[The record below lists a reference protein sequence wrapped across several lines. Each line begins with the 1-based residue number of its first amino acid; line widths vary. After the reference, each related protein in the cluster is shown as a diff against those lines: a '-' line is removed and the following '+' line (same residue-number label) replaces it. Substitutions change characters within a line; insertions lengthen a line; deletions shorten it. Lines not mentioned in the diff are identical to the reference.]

1 MGTDIYVPS
10 LPAISHAFHIS
21 TTLAQ
26 TSVAI
31 YILGYGVGQ
40 LIVGP
45 ISDHYGRRPIVI
57 IGFLGRPLVFLGFFL
72 SLWNYCSKHFR
83 NASLVRHIALP
94 PHDKK
99 L

>member
-10 LPAISHAFHIS
+10 LPAISNAFHIS

-45 ISDHYGRRPIVI
+45 ISDHYGRKPIVI
-57 IGFLGRPLVFLGFFL
+57 IGFLLYISFDPCLLIFSYCQVFNGIAVL
-72 SLWNYCSKHFR
+72 SG
-83 NASLVRHIALP
+83 ASSCCCNCAV
-94 PHDKK
+94 
-99 L
+99 